1 MRLVSIG
8 ILAALMMLQQSALA
22 APNDYEIDLK
32 ELRRST
38 PPRPEKSEPKK
49 RHHRAS
55 AETKIDN
62 STASE
67 HESIYVVLPGEHLF
81 QILMKK
87 YGLSDPEAER
97 LIPGVM
103 KLNGIS
109 SPKGLKVGQRLR
121 IPLPAVA
128 GSRSAAIPP
137 SVPAPGRAAPAADLT
152 TASQPALAQVTT
164 KASPTLPAAQPLEAE
179 IISIISESPCKLARN
194 LAKKLGLFA
203 SSTPGIEGM
212 DSVDAGHAER
222 SVTVVCG
229 VSEAEQY
236 TYERLL
242 AHRGKQLLFFD
253 EDDSANNVVEELA
266 DTLGLEFQKRDA
278 DATALP
284 LTYVFAPF
292 GTRTRELHMTIFPAA
307 QQPQKQP

>member
-1 MRLVSIG
+1 MRLAITC
-8 ILAALMMLQQSALA
+8 ILAALMMIQQPALA
-22 APNDYEIDLK
+22 ALNDYEIDLK
-32 ELRRST
+32 ELRRTT
-38 PPRPEKSEPKK
+38 PPEPEKPEPKK
-49 RHHRAS
+49 RQHRVSTEEKADK
-55 AETKIDN
+55 TKG
-62 STASE
+62 AE

-97 LIPGVM
+97 LIPEVM

-109 SPKGLKVGQRLR
+109 SPKGLKIGQRLR
-121 IPLPAVA
+121 IPLPAGKA
-128 GSRSAAIPP
+128 SRSAAIPA
-137 SVPAPGRAAPAADLT
+137 SVPAPGGTAPAADST

-164 KASPTLPAAQPLEAE
+164 QASPTLPAAQPIEAE

-194 LAKKLGLFA
+194 LVKKLELFA
-203 SSTPGIEGM
+203 SATPGIEGM
-212 DSVDAGHAER
+212 DAVDARYAER

-242 AHRGKQLLFFD
+242 AHSGKRLLFFD

-266 DTLGLEFQKRDA
+266 DSLGLELRKGDA

-292 GTRTRELHMTIFPAA
+292 GTRTRELHMTIFPSG
-307 QQPQKQP
+307 QPQ